1 MSLLLWGRVRL
12 LLLIWTLS
20 ESVFRNVLAGSICTT
35 GQCSGVTA
43 WHGPQTEHDLG
54 WRSAADADHLCHW
67 GGFQGS
73 AMAAALTSL
82 GRHTRAHTHASAL
95 HTLWGQR
102 PGMTYFDYSVL
113 KQQVMGFPGCHL
125 CRWPLFRDSIQDPGR
140 AGWQHA
146 RSTSELSYHWHQV
159 SRRCH
164 VFILWEFNPPFRM
177 DQALCRWREGCADK
191 CSHTSSRE
199 CLGNNPWDAGML
211 NKGCFIGDHEAIH
224 FPNLLVS

>member
-20 ESVFRNVLAGSICTT
+20 ESVLRNVLAGSICTT

-82 GRHTRAHTHASAL
+82 GRHAHTHMHELYTHCEASVPAWP
-95 HTLWGQR
+95 TLIILSLSNRWWASPDVICVVG
-102 PGMTYFDYSVL
+102 
-113 KQQVMGFPGCHL
+113 L
-125 CRWPLFRDSIQDPGR
+125 CSETAFRTQGEL
-140 AGWQHA
+140 AGNMPD
-146 RSTSELSYHWHQV
+146 LQV
-159 SRRCH
+159 SCP
-164 VFILWEFNPPFRM
+164 IT
-177 DQALCRWREGCADK
+177 DIK
-191 CSHTSSRE
+191 
-199 CLGNNPWDAGML
+199 
-211 NKGCFIGDHEAIH
+211 
-224 FPNLLVS
+224 